1 MPGLHVAGDHHQL
14 FILDMQME
22 HIQKSKQSG
31 LREWLHS
38 HLLNAKRHL
47 EDAERGLGKH
57 DVDQLLVHFKA
68 QCHNHTKPLP
78 QQSKNPGR
86 HEIDHILSLKGT
98 LEVQRSVDVLQASVK
113 CLKGMIKNQCDMLA
127 LKGDSLEELKQAEN
141 DEWMKGFLNL
151 CILKDQ
157 LLCKLCS

>member
-1 MPGLHVAGDHHQL
+1 
-14 FILDMQME
+14 MQME
-22 HIQKSKQSG
+22 HSQKSKGSG
-31 LREWLHS
+31 LGEWLHS

-98 LEVQRSVDVLQASVK
+98 LEGQRSAWEDLLRKETLPQGADSAADMTRTDCQDEGDV
-113 CLKGMIKNQCDMLA
+113 M
-127 LKGDSLEELKQAEN
+127 
-141 DEWMKGFLNL
+141 
-151 CILKDQ
+151 
-157 LLCKLCS
+157 